1 MNEIFV
7 NNFLALCAIP
17 HPSGHE
23 EAISRYLYERA
34 LSKGLTARRDRA
46 GNVVIDRPAAPGF
59 ENAPLTI
66 LQAHMD
72 MVAVGRPGS
81 DYDPLTSPIQVV
93 REGKSLRALDSSLGA
108 DDGAGVALIQQLLE
122 DENLRCGPLRGI
134 LTVDEETGMSGAD
147 SLDPAELDAR
157 YLLNLD
163 WETAGSLCCS
173 CAGGELYRFTFSPSR
188 KAPEPGCALELK
200 VSGLLGGHSGTTIH
214 TGRANAI
221 QTIAGI
227 VRSALDARLHVE
239 LATIEGGS
247 ASNAIPNAAS
257 VTLVVPEEEMDQ
269 FRSLFKAAQ
278 VRFLMRMGGKEK
290 NAAFSLQPTEMP
302 ETVLTHSHAQALL
315 RFMTEAV
322 IGVHTMSSL
331 HPELVESSANLSEV
345 HDRNGVLFCEIYQ
358 RSSEPAVTLRMEDG
372 YRTLATACGAKM
384 SHLQGSPAWPEKPGS
399 RLMEICL
406 ESYRD
411 LTGEEMVVEAVHA
424 GLECG
429 AWAQKAP
436 ELDMISIGP
445 DVMDIHSPYET
456 LDLNSVELLDRLV
469 RSILSEISRE

>member
-7 NNFLALCAIP
+7 DNFMALCAIP
-17 HPSGHE
+17 HSSGHE
-23 EAISRYLYERA
+23 DAISRYIYERA
-34 LSKGLTARRDRA
+34 LNKGLAARRDSV
-46 GNVVIDRPAAPGF
+46 GNVIIDRPAAPGF

-81 DYDPLTSPIQVV
+81 DYDPLTSPITVV

-108 DDGAGVALIQQLLE
+108 DDGAGVALIQQILE
-122 DENLRCGPLRGI
+122 DEGLRCGALRGI
-134 LTVDEETGMSGAD
+134 FTVNEETGMSGA
-147 SLDPAELDAR
+147 AELDSAELNGK

-173 CAGGELYRFTFSPSR
+173 CAGGELYRFSFSPSR
-188 KAPEPGCALELK
+188 KAPEPGHAFELK
-200 VSGLLGGHSGTTIH
+200 VSGFLGGHSGTTIH

-221 QTIAGI
+221 QTISGI
-227 VRSALDARLHVE
+227 IRSALDAKLHVE
-239 LATIEGGS
+239 LATIDGGS
-247 ASNAIPNAAS
+247 ASNAIPNSAS
-257 VTLVVPEEEMDQ
+257 AVLVVPENELDQ
-269 FRSLFKAAQ
+269 FRSLLRSAQ
-278 VRFLMRMGGKEK
+278 VRFLMRFGGKEK
-290 NAAFSLQPTEMP
+290 NAGFSLAPTEMP
-302 ETVLTHSHAQALL
+302 EAVLTQPHCLALL

-322 IGVHTMSSL
+322 IGVHTMSAL

-345 HDRNGVLFCEIYQ
+345 HDHNGVIFCEIYQ
-358 RSSEPAVTLRMEDG
+358 RSSEPAVTLRMEEG
-372 YRTLATACGAKM
+372 YRTLANDCGATM
-384 SHLQGSPAWPEKPGS
+384 SHMRGSPAWPEKPGS
-399 RLMEICL
+399 RLMELCL
-406 ESYRD
+406 EAYRD
-411 LTGEEMVVEAVHA
+411 ITGEEMVVEAVHA

-429 AWAQKAP
+429 SWAQKSP

-469 RSILSEISRE
+469 RSILADISRE

>member
-1 MNEIFV
+1 MNEIFID
-7 NNFLALCAIP
+7 NFMALCAIP

-34 LSKGLTARRDRA
+34 LSKGLTARRDKI
-46 GNVVIDRPAAPGF
+46 GNVIIDRPAAPGF

-81 DYDPLTSPIQVV
+81 DYDPLTSPITVV

-108 DDGAGVALIQQLLE
+108 DDGAGLALIQQLLE

-134 LTVDEETGMSGAD
+134 FTVNEETGMSGAVE
-147 SLDPAELDAR
+147 LDGAELNGK

-173 CAGGELYRFTFSPSR
+173 CAGGELYRFSFAPSR
-188 KAPEPGCALELK
+188 KAPEAGVALELR
-200 VSGLLGGHSGTTIH
+200 VSGFLGGHSGTTIH

-227 VRSALDARLHVE
+227 IRSALDAGLHVE
-239 LATIEGGS
+239 LATIDGGS

-257 VTLVVPEEEMDQ
+257 AVLVVPENELDP
-269 FRSLFKAAQ
+269 FRSLLRSAQ
-278 VRFLMRMGGKEK
+278 VRFLMRFGGKEK
-290 NAAFSLQPTEMP
+290 NAGFSLQPTEMP
-302 ETVLTHSHAQALL
+302 ETVLTQSHCMALM

-322 IGVHTMSSL
+322 IGVHTMSAL

-345 HDRNGVLFCEIYQ
+345 HDRSGVIFCEIYQ
-358 RSSEPAVTLRMEDG
+358 RSSEPAVTLRMEES
-372 YRTLATACGAKM
+372 YRTLANACGATM
-384 SHLQGSPAWPEKPGS
+384 SHMRGSPAWPEKPGS
-399 RLMEICL
+399 RLMELCL
-406 ESYRD
+406 SSYRE

-429 AWAQKAP
+429 SWAQKAP

-456 LDLNSVELLDRLV
+456 LDLNSVDLLDRLV
-469 RSILSEISRE
+469 RSILADISRE

>member
-7 NNFLALCAIP
+7 DNFMALCAIP

-34 LSKGLTARRDRA
+34 LSKGLVARRDSI
-46 GNVVIDRPAAPGF
+46 GNVVIDRAAAPGF
-59 ENAPLTI
+59 EKAPLTI

-81 DYDPLTSPIQVV
+81 DYDPLTSPITVV

-122 DENLRCGPLRGI
+122 DENLRCGALRGI
-134 LTVDEETGMSGAD
+134 FTVNEETGMSGATE
-147 SLDPAELDAR
+147 LDPAELNAK

-173 CAGGELYRFTFSPSR
+173 CAGGELYRFNFSPSR
-188 KAPEPGCALELK
+188 KAPEAGHAFELK
-200 VSGLLGGHSGTTIH
+200 VSGFLGGHSGTTIH

-221 QTIAGI
+221 QTISGI
-227 VRSALDARLHVE
+227 IRSALDAKLHIE
-239 LATIEGGS
+239 LATIDGGS
-247 ASNAIPNAAS
+247 ASNAIPNSAS
-257 VTLVVPEEEMDQ
+257 AVLVVPEDELDQ
-269 FRSLFKAAQ
+269 FRSLLRSAQ
-278 VRFLMRMGGKEK
+278 VRFLMRFGGKEK
-290 NAAFSLQPTEMP
+290 NAGFTLTPTDMP
-302 ETVLTHSHAQALL
+302 EIVLTRPHCEALL

-345 HDRNGVLFCEIYQ
+345 HDHNGILYCEIYQ
-358 RSSEPAVTLRMEDG
+358 RSSEPAMTRRMEES
-372 YRTLATACGAKM
+372 YRTLAAACGAQMAHM
-384 SHLQGSPAWPEKPGS
+384 SGAPAWPEKPGS
-399 RLMEICL
+399 RLMEMCL
-406 ESYRD
+406 DAYRD

-429 AWAQKAP
+429 SWAQKSP

-469 RSILSEISRE
+469 RSILATISRE

>member
-1 MNEIFV
+1 MNEIFI
-7 NNFLALCAIP
+7 NNFMALCAIP

-23 EAISRYLYERA
+23 DAISRYIYERA
-34 LSKGLTARRDRA
+34 LSKGLTARRDAA
-46 GNVVIDRPAAPGF
+46 GNVVIDRSASPGF

-81 DYDPLTSPIQVV
+81 DYDPLTSPITVV

-122 DENLRCGPLRGI
+122 DEHLRCGALRGI
-134 LTVDEETGMSGAD
+134 LTVDEETGMSGAEA
-147 SLDPAELDAR
+147 LDPAELDAK

-173 CAGGELYRFTFSPSR
+173 CAGGELYRFTFAPSR
-188 KAPEPGCALELK
+188 KAPEAGVALELK
-200 VSGLLGGHSGTTIH
+200 VSGFLGGHSGTTIH

-227 VRSALDARLHVE
+227 IRSALDAKLHVE
-239 LATIEGGS
+239 LATIDGGS
-247 ASNAIPNAAS
+247 ASNAIPNSAS
-257 VTLVVPEEEMDQ
+257 AVLVVPENELDQ
-269 FRSLFKAAQ
+269 FRSLLRSAQ
-278 VRFLMRMGGKEK
+278 VRFLMRFGGKEK
-290 NAAFSLQPTEMP
+290 NAGFSLHNVDMP
-302 ETVLTHSHAQALL
+302 ELVLTHSHCMALL

-345 HDRNGVLFCEIYQ
+345 HDRNGVIYCEIYQ
-358 RSSEPAVTLRMEDG
+358 RSSEPAVTQRMEDG
-372 YRTLATACGAKM
+372 YRALAKDCGAKM
-384 SHLQGSPAWPEKPGS
+384 SHMQGSPAWPEKPGS

-406 ESYRD
+406 RSYRE
-411 LTGEEMVVEAVHA
+411 LTGDEMVVEAVHA

-429 AWAQKAP
+429 SWAQKAP

-469 RSILSEISRE
+469 RSILADISHE